1 MAWSF
6 RKQIKIIPGIH
17 LNISKRGIST
27 TIGVRGA
34 SVNLSSRGGYLN
46 TGMPGTGISN
56 RQQIF
61 GGTSTPISQPATL
74 PKQKI
79 PALPKSSLQEI
90 PVIRGNIFSLDANQI
105 TSNDMQGIKDAILLA
120 HQQRS
125 ELALDRISVFL
136 QWKRNEQ
143 RLSLSYWLIYGF
155 LFKKLTLAL
164 KADIA
169 LQKETLAAIDE
180 QLKSSTV
187 ELDFNFD
194 EEMLTKY
201 QKLFNA
207 FEQLCK
213 SEKIWDVTSSYTN
226 DRFTTRS
233 SATAVVSRLPVRF
246 RIGELADISS
256 PTPAMIWQNANGAD
270 LYFYP
275 NFIVVWNSKSQFAIV
290 GYDELD
296 CNYNTSRFIEDERV
310 PSDTIIIDKTW
321 NKVNKNG
328 QPDLRFKDNY
338 QIPIVAYGNI
348 ELKTKMGLNER
359 YAFSNDQSTNNFNL
373 AFLEYQISLIKL
385 DYVPALN

>member
-6 RKQIKIIPGIH
+6 RKRIKIIPGIH

-34 SVNLSSRGGYLN
+34 SVNFSSRGTYLN
-46 TGMPGTGISN
+46 TSIPGTGFSH
-56 RQQIF
+56 RQQIS
-61 GGTSTPISQPATL
+61 GGNNASIQQPAYSPTL
-74 PKQKI
+74 QTPVLPI
-79 PALPKSSLQEI
+79 PNLPQE
-90 PVIRGNIFSLDANQI
+90 PASTDNIFSLDANQI

-120 HQQRS
+120 HKQRN
-125 ELALDRISVFL
+125 ELTVDRFSVFE
-136 QWKRNEQ
+136 QWKRNER
-143 RLSLSYWLIYGF
+143 RLSWSYWLLYGF
-155 LFKKLTLAL
+155 MFKKHTLAL

-169 LQKETLAAIDE
+169 KQKETIIAIDQ
-180 QLKSSTV
+180 QLKNSAV

-194 EEMLTKY
+194 EEMRTQY
-201 QKLFNA
+201 QKMLSA

-213 SEKIWDVTSSYTN
+213 AEKIWDVTSSYTN
-226 DRFTTRS
+226 DRYTTRS
-233 SATAVVSRLPVRF
+233 SATSVISRLPVKF
-246 RIGELADISS
+246 RLGELPDIYSK
-256 PTPAMIWQNANGAD
+256 TPAMIWQNANGAD

-275 NFIVVWNSKSQFAIV
+275 NFIVVWNNRNHFAIV
-290 GYDELD
+290 GYEELEL
-296 CNYNTSRFIEDERV
+296 NYATSRFIEDERV

-348 ELKTKMGLNER
+348 ELKTTTGLNER
-359 YAFSNDQSTNNFNL
+359 YAFSNNQSTSLFNL

-385 DYVPALN
+385 EYVPVIG